1 MTAPGRQPTA
11 VGPTSPSVDPG
22 AWVRAAAAGDGA
34 AWHRLVDQYDGLV
47 WAVARS
53 FRLSASDAADVVQT
67 TWLRLVEHLDRI
79 EQAER
84 VSAWLVTTARRE
96 CLALL
101 RRQTH
106 QAQAP
111 LGDVEL
117 IDDKAPGLDQG
128 LLAGE
133 RDRAVWA
140 AFARLSERCQRLLRV
155 LVADPAPS
163 YEDVGLALDMP
174 VGSIGPTRSRCLEQ
188 LRRVI
193 GIEGA
198 GPLLLEPS

>member
-1 MTAPGRQPTA
+1 MTALGRQHIAT
-11 VGPTSPSVDPG
+11 GPTSPPVDPA
-22 AWVRAAAAGDGA
+22 AWVRAAAAGDAA
-34 AWHRLVDQYDGLV
+34 AWNQLVNQYDGLV

-53 FRLSASDAADVVQT
+53 FRLSSSDAADVVQT

-101 RRQTH
+101 RRQSH
-106 QAQAP
+106 QAPTP
-111 LGDVEL
+111 LGGVEL
-117 IDDKAPGLDQG
+117 IEDKAPALDHA

-133 RDRAVWA
+133 RDSAVWA
-140 AFARLSERCQRLLRV
+140 AFARLSERCQRLLRI
-155 LVADPAPS
+155 LVADPPPS

-188 LRRVI
+188 LRRII

>member
-1 MTAPGRQPTA
+1 MTAPGRQHTA
-11 VGPTSPSVDPG
+11 SGLTSQSVDPA
-22 AWVRAAAAGDGA
+22 AWVRAAAAGDA
-34 AWHRLVDQYDGLV
+34 VAWNRLVNQYDGLV

-53 FRLSASDAADVVQT
+53 FRLSSSDAADVAQT

-79 EQAER
+79 QQGER

-101 RRQTH
+101 RRQSH
-106 QAQAP
+106 QAP
-111 LGDVEL
+111 LPVASVEL
-117 IDDKAPGLDQG
+117 VEDKAPGLDHA

-133 RDRAVWA
+133 RDSAVWA
-140 AFARLSERCQRLLRV
+140 AFARLSERCQRLLRI
-155 LVADPAPS
+155 LVADPPPS
-163 YEDVGLALDMP
+163 YEDVGLALEMP

-188 LRRVI
+188 LRRII

-198 GPLLLEPS
+198 GSLLLEPS